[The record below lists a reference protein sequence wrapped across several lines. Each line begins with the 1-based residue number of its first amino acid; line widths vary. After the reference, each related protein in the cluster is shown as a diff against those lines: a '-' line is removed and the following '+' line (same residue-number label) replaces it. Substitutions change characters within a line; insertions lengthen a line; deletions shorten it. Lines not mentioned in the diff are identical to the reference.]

1 MKWPSADKLKGLK
14 LGLEIVLLL
23 LLVPLVLY
31 HILKGDHA
39 RALDMAGNS

>member
-1 MKWPSADKLKGLK
+1 MTWPSVDKWQHVK
-14 LGLEIVLLL
+14 LGLEIVLLM

-31 HILKGDHA
+31 HIAKGDHT